1 MLAWVAVAVLAAH
14 DLEDEPSRGRV
25 GLSLSGGAA
34 FSSAA
39 SAELSGEI
47 EALYLPAKYFRVGVA
62 LGGLWAR
69 DAVGGGRAL
78 IVLEGVLPQWWGEWF
93 FGIGGGAAYTN
104 WSTDW
109 RADGAGR
116 VRVGADL
123 VLFRPLFVGVSISYN
138 VLAPQWLHSGTID
151 LRVGAAF

>member
-1 MLAWVAVAVLAAH
+1 MIAVLILAAH
-14 DLEDEPSRGRV
+14 ELQDEPSRGRL
-25 GLSLSGGAA
+25 GLNLSGGAIVA
-34 FSSAA
+34 PAPTA
-39 SAELSGEI
+39 QLNGDLEGLW
-47 EALYLPAKYFRVGVA
+47 LPAPYLRLGLSAGGFWQQAQTGGTRFLGVVEA
-62 LGGLWAR
+62 A
-69 DAVGGGRAL
+69 
-78 IVLEGVLPQWWGEWF
+78 IPQWWGEWF